1 MRSADAECGCG
12 VRMRSADAECGCACR
27 SVLKVAA
34 ERPLNMAPPDVA
46 AAPRPRRD
54 RVQPSRRQS
63 AAIRSTTPAP
73 RSGSTSHT
81 PVSAE
86 VGAASESDGAP
97 DQWNGLRGL
106 LARRCP
112 TQDTAVPGHRRA
124 PCEPVERDATPYPVA
139 DSRSRRRPEKKGANV
154 RIDRR
159 RPDAR
164 EPGGEDMNRSELAAD
179 IATQPFLPKSAAD
192 RVVGAVFIAIRR
204 GARARRTR
212 GPCGLREP
220 HRQAT
225 PGPTGTEP
233 AYRREHRHRRV
244 HGAVVHGGQGASR
257 RRHQGAH
264 MHRPPDSAPR
274 PMSGPQTHRPRRG
287 PLCNASPPPRPHA
300 PRLNSGRF
308 LPDCLISAYSGEADR
323 RFRCEADHPV
333 RAKPITCRSEATRR
347 STTPCSTASP
357 PDSPWL
363 RTCSHELAAQ
373 DSDTSLAR
381 RLRRFTGPQLLAI
394 DEDGHRRARLAR
406 RRGYHDRLDRI
417 RDRRRVPA
425 PYR

>member
-1 MRSADAECGCG
+1 MRTG
-12 VRMRSADAECGCACR
+12 R
-27 SVLKVAA
+27 
-34 ERPLNMAPPDVA
+34 
-46 AAPRPRRD
+46 
-54 RVQPSRRQS
+54 
-63 AAIRSTTPAP
+63 
-73 RSGSTSHT
+73 
-81 PVSAE
+81 
-86 VGAASESDGAP
+86 
-97 DQWNGLRGL
+97 
-106 LARRCP
+106 ARRY
-112 TQDTAVPGHRRA
+112 AV
-124 PCEPVERDATPYPVA
+124 PVA

-333 RAKPITCRSEATRR
+333 RPSRSPVGAKRR
-347 STTPCSTASP
+347 GGP
-357 PDSPWL
+357 PH
-363 RTCSHELAAQ
+363 RAQ
-373 DSDTSLAR
+373 
-381 RLRRFTGPQLLAI
+381 RLRRPIHHGFGHAPRARRPGLRHLPRPATAALHRPSASR
-394 DEDGHRRARLAR
+394 HRRGWTPSRPTGASSGL
-406 RRGYHDRLDRI
+406 
-417 RDRRRVPA
+417 P
-425 PYR
+425 